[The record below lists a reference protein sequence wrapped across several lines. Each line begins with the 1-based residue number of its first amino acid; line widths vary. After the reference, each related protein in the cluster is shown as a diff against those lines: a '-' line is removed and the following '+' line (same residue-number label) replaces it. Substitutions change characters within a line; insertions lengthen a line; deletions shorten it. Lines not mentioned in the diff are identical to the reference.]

1 MNGYGGQEK
10 ELEKTAVPDG
20 EGGTGAAAPE
30 EDGMEIAVPEQ
41 DCGQETAASEEQA
54 EKKGGERFSGKRAGS
69 SLPKTGRMQKSHFF
83 AYISRMRFIQRWA
96 LMRNTA
102 PENVQEHSHQ
112 VAVLAHAL
120 AVIRN
125 EKFAGCTDPGAVA
138 AAALFH
144 DASEILT
151 GDMPT
156 PIKYDN
162 PVIRGAYKDVEAV
175 AEQKLLDMLPEG
187 IRRWYVPLLTE
198 VDPETERLVKAA
210 DKLSAHIKCLEE
222 LKAGNAEFREAAAQ
236 TRRALEAMALPE
248 VDYFL
253 EVFLDSFSLTL
264 DELK

>member
-1 MNGYGGQEK
+1 M
-10 ELEKTAVPDG
+10 
-20 EGGTGAAAPE
+20 
-30 EDGMEIAVPEQ
+30 
-41 DCGQETAASEEQA
+41 
-54 EKKGGERFSGKRAGS
+54 R
-69 SLPKTGRMQKSHFF
+69 SHFF

-125 EKFAGCTDPGAVA
+125 EKFGGHLDPGAVA
-138 AAALFH
+138 AAALYH

-162 PVIRGAYKDVEAV
+162 PAIRSAYKDVEKV
-175 AEQKLLDMLPEG
+175 ASRRLLEMLPPELRPVYEP
-187 IRRWYVPLLTE
+187 ILLE
-198 VDPETERLVKAA
+198 ANGEIHRVVKAA
-210 DKLSAHIKCLEE
+210 DKLSAYIKCVEE
-222 LKAGNAEFREAAAQ
+222 LKAGNNEFREAAAQ
-236 TRRALEAMALPE
+236 TRRALEGYGLPE
-248 VDYFL
+248 VEYFL
-253 EVFLDSFSLTL
+253 ETFMESFSLTL

>member
-1 MNGYGGQEK
+1 M
-10 ELEKTAVPDG
+10 
-20 EGGTGAAAPE
+20 
-30 EDGMEIAVPEQ
+30 
-41 DCGQETAASEEQA
+41 
-54 EKKGGERFSGKRAGS
+54 
-69 SLPKTGRMQKSHFF
+69 KSHFF
-83 AYISRMRFIQRWA
+83 AYLSRMRFIQRWA

-125 EKFAGCTDPGAVA
+125 EKFGGQVDPGAVA
-138 AAALFH
+138 VAALYH

-162 PVIRGAYKDVEAV
+162 PAIQGAYRDVEKM
-175 AEQKLLDMLPEG
+175 AEQKLLGMLPLELQAVYG
-187 IRRWYVPLLTE
+187 PILTVPDEEIR
-198 VDPETERLVKAA
+198 RLVKAA

-222 LKAGNAEFREAAAQ
+222 LKAGNLEFRQAAEQ
-236 TRRALEAMALPE
+236 TRRALESYDLPE
-248 VDYFL
+248 VRYFIDTFL
-253 EVFLDSFSLTL
+253 ESFSLSL